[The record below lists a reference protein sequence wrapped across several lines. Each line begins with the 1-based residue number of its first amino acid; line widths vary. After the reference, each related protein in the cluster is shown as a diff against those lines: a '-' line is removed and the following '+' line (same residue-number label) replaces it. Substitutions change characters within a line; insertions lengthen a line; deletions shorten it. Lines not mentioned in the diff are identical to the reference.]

1 MERTEHKIT
10 LDVHKTVSTTSVSV
24 KKGDTAHRLLIILSE
39 GGYPYHIGE
48 DCTAVFSAVKPDGTT
63 IWNDCTISGDVV
75 IYDFTE
81 QTTAALGVTNCEIQI
96 YDPNGALLTSA
107 SFLLFVEDGASNRS
121 AVVSSDEFGQL
132 RDMIAD
138 VNWESNRAHL
148 AADRANKAAGACMV
162 IGSASGETIRLDDA
176 IDAEFAGMR
185 IFGKTTQN
193 GTPTPANPAT
203 LVSVGAVGNINLTST
218 GKNLIPYPYYPAEP
232 TLNGVTYTDN
242 KDGSIT
248 VSGTATGYS
257 GFWFTGYNFR
267 LRKGITY
274 TLSAHGDFTVTG
286 RAVLT
291 VTSTKSGVIKSFYL
305 NSSKYASFTATDNYT
320 DVAIYMYV
328 PEAGNAITG
337 TIMPQLEVG
346 AVATQY
352 EPYKGATIA
361 IPIFGGLPGIPVA
374 SGGNYTDANGQQWV
388 CDEIDLGRGVYVQRI
403 FAEAVTTEKLYGVDN
418 TYASKSGAIAYCKL
432 TYDTH
437 HDDSIVIAV
446 SDRAK
451 GVSSNERGDN
461 GNIYRC
467 YIGTGT
473 TAIAALRYPISA
485 GEKTVD
491 EARADF
497 VGATIA
503 YIMAEPIETDL
514 PDEVLDAYA
523 DYIRSY
529 SGDTVV
535 SNDAGA
541 HMALEYIMD
550 ARKYIDKMISTGIHE
565 ATLE

>member
-96 YDPNGALLTSA
+96 YDPYGALLTGA
-107 SFLLFVEDGASNRS
+107 SFLLLVEDGASNRS

-148 AADRANKAAGACMV
+148 AANRAYTAAEACMV
-162 IGSASGETIRLDDA
+162 IGSASGEMIRLDDA
-176 IDAEFAGMR
+176 IDAEFVGLR

-203 LVSVGAVGNINLTST
+203 LVSVGAVGNINLTSNEQT
-218 GKNLIPYPYYPAEP
+218 ITIP
-232 TLNGVTYTDN
+232 
-242 KDGSIT
+242 
-248 VSGTATGYS
+248 VS
-257 GFWFTGYNFR
+257 
-267 LRKGITY
+267 
-274 TLSAHGDFTVTG
+274 
-286 RAVLT
+286 
-291 VTSTKSGVIKSFYL
+291 
-305 NSSKYASFTATDNYT
+305 
-320 DVAIYMYV
+320 
-328 PEAGNAITG
+328 
-337 TIMPQLEVG
+337 
-346 AVATQY
+346 
-352 EPYKGATIA
+352 
-361 IPIFGGLPGIPVA
+361 GGLPGIPVA

-388 CDEIDLGRGVYVQRI
+388 CDEIDFGRGVYVKRI
-403 FAEAVTTEKLYGVDN
+403 FAEVVTTEKLYGVDN

-497 VGATIA
+497 VGATIS
-503 YIMAEPIETDL
+503 YIMAAPIETDL
-514 PDEVLDAYA
+514 PDEVIDDFQAY
-523 DYIRSY
+523 ISSH

-535 SNDAGA
+535 SNDADA
-541 HMALEYIMD
+541 HMSLEYIMD

>member
-1 MERTEHKIT
+1 MERTEHKLT
-10 LDVHKTVSTTSVSV
+10 LDVHKTVSTTSVSL
-24 KKGDTAHRLLIILSE
+24 KRGDTAHRLLITLSE

-48 DCTAVFSAVKPDGTT
+48 DCTAVFSAKKPYGGT
-63 IWNDCTISGDVV
+63 IFNNCTISGDVV
-75 IYDFTE
+75 IYDLTE
-81 QTTAALGVTNCEIQI
+81 QTTASLGEVNCEIQI
-96 YDPNGALLTSA
+96 YGANGALLTGA
-107 SFLLFVEDGASNRS
+107 SFLLLVEEGASDPG
-121 AVVSSDEFGQL
+121 AVVSSDEFIQL
-132 RDMIAD
+132 RDMMTN
-138 VNWESNRAHL
+138 VNLEINRAHL
-148 AADRANKAAGACMV
+148 ASDRANKAAGACMV
-162 IGSASGETIRLDDA
+162 IGSASGEMIRLDDA
-176 IDAEFAGMR
+176 IDAEFVGLR

-203 LVSVGAVGNINLTST
+203 LVSVGSLGSIDLTSNDQDIT
-218 GKNLIPYPYYPAEP
+218 IP
-232 TLNGVTYTDN
+232 
-242 KDGSIT
+242 
-248 VSGTATGYS
+248 VSS
-257 GFWFTGYNFR
+257 
-267 LRKGITY
+267 
-274 TLSAHGDFTVTG
+274 
-286 RAVLT
+286 
-291 VTSTKSGVIKSFYL
+291 
-305 NSSKYASFTATDNYT
+305 
-320 DVAIYMYV
+320 
-328 PEAGNAITG
+328 
-337 TIMPQLEVG
+337 
-346 AVATQY
+346 
-352 EPYKGATIA
+352 
-361 IPIFGGLPGIPVA
+361 GLPGIPVA
-374 SGGNYTDANGQQWV
+374 SGGNYTDANGQQWI

-514 PDEVLDAYA
+514 PDEVLDAYS
-523 DYIRSY
+523 DNIQSY

>member
-24 KKGDTAHRLLIILSE
+24 KKGDTAHRLLITLSE

-75 IYDFTE
+75 IYDMTE
-81 QTTAALGVTNCEIQI
+81 QTTSATGVVNCEIQI
-96 YDPNGALLTSA
+96 YDPYGALLTSA
-107 SFLLFVEDGASNRS
+107 SFLLLVEDGASNRS
-121 AVVSSDEFGQL
+121 AVVSSDEFAMLQT
-132 RDMIAD
+132 M
-138 VNWESNRAHL
+138 VAHTSAVAGTAIR

-162 IGSASGETIRLDDA
+162 IGSASGEMIRLDDA
-176 IDAEFAGMR
+176 IDAEFVGMR

-203 LVSVGAVGNINLTST
+203 LVSLGALGSIKLTST

-257 GFWFTGYNFR
+257 GYWFTGYNFR

-274 TLSAHGDFTVTG
+274 TLSAHGNFTVTG

-305 NSSKYASFTATDNYT
+305 NSSKYASFTAADNYT

-352 EPYKGATIA
+352 EPYKGATIT
-361 IPIFGGLPGIPVA
+361 IPVTGGLRGVPVA
-374 SGGNYTDANGQQWV
+374 SGGNYTDSNGQQWI
-388 CDEIDLGRGVYVQRI
+388 CDEIDLGRGVYIKRTHTRLLNGSGTLLLSQQGGYNRFEIRYADDYLAHHGSDTEADALCSHFPVSLHLLGSNHVNGIICPYKGSTRI
-403 FAEAVTTEKLYGVDN
+403 FLRFDECATVEELAAWLSANPVTFV
-418 TYASKSGAIAYCKL
+418 
-432 TYDTH
+432 
-437 HDDSIVIAV
+437 
-446 SDRAK
+446 
-451 GVSSNERGDN
+451 
-461 GNIYRC
+461 YRL
-467 YIGTGT
+467 GT
-473 TAIAALRYPISA
+473 
-485 GEKTVD
+485 
-491 EARADF
+491 
-497 VGATIA
+497 
-503 YIMAEPIETDL
+503 PIETDL

-523 DYIRSY
+523 DYIRSH

-535 SNDAGA
+535 TNDAGA